1 MADIDLK
8 GFTKLGDSTLV
19 NDIKENVIS
28 FFDWGLLKKD
38 NYINVSI
45 PSSGI
50 YGGNEHQLRLV
61 DDPRY
66 TAGQVWEGFR
76 SNWVWESG
84 ITSTDG
90 APLVGSDNANPGVS
104 GVYVNDTFYPNTT
117 AGVFAHHV
125 NHPLGRVVF
134 DSAIDTSSVVTCEYS
149 YKYVNVTES
158 NGLPWFKELHRR
170 SERVDNSQ
178 FTTTSGDWSQ
188 LSQNRYQLPAIG
200 IEVANTRSVKGYQ
213 LGGGSSYVY
222 TDVLFHCI
230 GEDSY
235 MRDSLIDIVSLQNDK
250 VFHMFDL
257 NAIADADAFP
267 LDHRGVPASGA
278 LRFPDLTTNYKFKA
292 LRFLDMKFD
301 SIYTLNPNLFVGTVK
316 CTTELIFGV

>member
-45 PSSGI
+45 PSSGV

-84 ITSTDG
+84 LTSTDG

-104 GVYVNDTFYPNTT
+104 GVYVNDTFYANTT

-200 IEVANTRSVKGYQ
+200 IEITNNRSFKAYQ
-213 LGGGSSYVY
+213 LGGGSYVY
-222 TDVLFHCI
+222 TDVLFHCVS
-230 GEDSY
+230 EDPY
-235 MRDSLIDIVSLQNDK
+235 MRDSLIDIVSLQK
-250 VFHMFDL
+250 ESYLQMYDL
-257 NAIADADAFP
+257 NAIAEADAFP
-267 LDHRGVPASGA
+267 LNHNGVPASGA
-278 LRFPDLTTNYKFKA
+278 LRYSDLVTQYPSRT
-292 LRFLDMKFD
+292 LRIFDTRFD
-301 SIYTLNPNLFVGTVK
+301 SVYTLNPNLFVGTVK

>member
-84 ITSTDG
+84 LTSTDG
-90 APLVGSDNANPGVS
+90 APLVSSTDI
-104 GVYVNDTFYPNTT
+104 NT
-117 AGVFAHHV
+117 
-125 NHPLGRVVF
+125 
-134 DSAIDTSSVVTCEYS
+134 
-149 YKYVNVTES
+149 
-158 NGLPWFKELHRR
+158 
-170 SERVDNSQ
+170 
-178 FTTTSGDWSQ
+178 
-188 LSQNRYQLPAIG
+188 
-200 IEVANTRSVKGYQ
+200 
-213 LGGGSSYVY
+213 
-222 TDVLFHCI
+222 
-230 GEDSY
+230 
-235 MRDSLIDIVSLQNDK
+235 
-250 VFHMFDL
+250 
-257 NAIADADAFP
+257 
-267 LDHRGVPASGA
+267 
-278 LRFPDLTTNYKFKA
+278 
-292 LRFLDMKFD
+292 
-301 SIYTLNPNLFVGTVK
+301 
-316 CTTELIFGV
+316 

>member
-38 NYINVSI
+38 NFINVSI
-45 PSSGI
+45 PSSGV

-84 ITSTDG
+84 VTGTDG
-90 APLVGSDNANPGVS
+90 APLVSSNNANPGVS
-104 GVYVNDTFYPNTT
+104 GVYVNSTFYPVT
-117 AGVFAHHV
+117 ATGTYAHHV
-125 NHPLGRVVF
+125 NHPEGRVVF
-134 DSAIDTSSVVTCEYS
+134 DAAIPTTSTVTCEYS
-149 YKYVNVTES
+149 YKYVNVTQS
-158 NGLPWFKELHRR
+158 NGLPWFKEIHRR

-178 FTTTSGDWSQ
+178 FITTSGDWSQ

-200 IEVANTRSVKGYQ
+200 IEITNNRSFKNYQ
-213 LGGGSSYVY
+213 LGGGSYVN
-222 TDVLFHCI
+222 TDVLFHCVS
-230 GEDSY
+230 EDPY
-235 MRDSLIDIVSLQNDK
+235 MRDSLLDVVSLQRE
-250 VFHMFDL
+250 VYIQLYDL

-267 LDHRGVPASGA
+267 LNHNGVPASGA
-278 LRFPDLTTNYKFKA
+278 LRYSDIITQYPFKT
-292 LRFLDMKFD
+292 LRIFDTKFD
-301 SIYTLNPNLFVGTVK
+301 SVYTLSPNLYVGTVK
-316 CTTELIFGV
+316 CSTEVILGV

>member
-1 MADIDLK
+1 MADINLK

-19 NDIKENVIS
+19 NDIKENLIS
-28 FFDWGLLKKD
+28 FFDWGLLKKE

-45 PSSGI
+45 PSTGV

-84 ITSTDG
+84 ITGDTI
-90 APLVGSDNANPGVS
+90 PLVSSDNANPGVS
-104 GVYVNDTFYPNTT
+104 GVYVDSAFYPVTT
-117 AGVFAHHV
+117 AGTYAHHI
-125 NHPLGRVVF
+125 NHPQGRVVF
-134 DSAIDTSSVVTCEYS
+134 DTAIPTTSTVTCEYS
-149 YKYVNVTES
+149 YKYVNVTAS
-158 NGLPWFKELHRR
+158 NGLPWFKEIHKK
-170 SERVDNSQ
+170 SERVDSSQ
-178 FTTTSGDWSQ
+178 FATTSGDWSQ

-200 IEVANTRSVKGYQ
+200 IEITNNRSVRGYQ

-230 GEDSY
+230 SEDPY
-235 MRDSLIDIVSLQNDK
+235 MRDSLLDMVTYQSDK
-250 VFHMFDL
+250 VFTMYDL

-267 LDHRGVPASGA
+267 LNHNGVPASGA
-278 LRFPDLTTNYKFKA
+278 LRFLDITTQYPLKA
-292 LRFLDMKFD
+292 LRILDVKFD
-301 SIYTLNPNLFVGTVK
+301 SVYTLSPNLHVGTAK
-316 CTTELIFGV
+316 CSTEIIFGV